1 MIEFFYEGD
10 FELNSSKSYTYW
22 ISRVIASEKGLLGN
36 LNFIFCDDEYLL
48 ALNQKHLNHDTFTDI
63 LSFDYSEGQVLSGDI
78 FISTQ
83 RVKENAR
90 VFNIKFQ
97 EELLRVMAHGVLHL
111 LGFNDKTSGEVEVM
125 RRKEEE
131 KIKMFHV
138 EQN

>member
-10 FELNSSKSYTYW
+10 FELNSSKSYSYW

-138 EQN
+138 EHN

>member
-10 FELNSSKSYTYW
+10 FELNSSKSYSYW

-83 RVKENAR
+83 RVTENAR

-138 EQN
+138 EHK

>member
-10 FELNSSKSYTYW
+10 FELNSSKSYSYW

-36 LNFIFCDDEYLL
+36 LNFIFCDNEYLL

-138 EQN
+138 EHN